1 MMTNKIIVK
10 LDVPILE
17 KKYDVFLPINKKIYN
32 IVKLLVKALNE
43 FSGESFN
50 PELLPV
56 LYDKITAEPYDY
68 NLTVK
73 ESNIKNGTEI
83 ILI

>member
-10 LDVPILE
+10 LYVPILE